1 MARLP
6 LLCALAV
13 LGLPATGAAA
23 AAAED
28 PPEAPMLTAP
38 YGKAS
43 EARLRLGA
51 LDPAH
56 YRVVRRP
63 SPSTVVVHY
72 PPVRH
77 CATTTLRLRTVA
89 DRRDPETWVRENTPS
104 SLAFE
109 TLTTATVP
117 TATGAT
123 ETRVVGAMRLFAGI
137 VNSSLLTERAVSVA
151 RLRSGR
157 LAILTQTS
165 HTLDLAK
172 RPGTACGGTN
182 SFSIGPAFAEIRIA
196 FPAAVSRT
204 R

>member
-1 MARLP
+1 MLVPPPPVPPVVAEVP
-6 LLCALAV
+6 V
-13 LGLPATGAAA
+13 LRAS
-23 AAAED
+23 
-28 PPEAPMLTAP
+28 
-38 YGKAS
+38 YGTRS
-43 EARLRLGA
+43 EASLRLGA
-51 LDPAH
+51 LDPQR

-72 PPVRH
+72 PPTRH

-89 DRRDPETWVRENTPS
+89 DRRDPATWVRENTPS

-109 TLTTATVP
+109 TVTTATVP

-137 VNSSLLTERAVSVA
+137 VNSSMLTERAVAVA

-157 LAILTQTS
+157 LAILSQTS
-165 HTLDLAK
+165 RTLDLAQ
-172 RPGTACGGTN
+172 RPGTACGGTS
-182 SFSIGPAFAEIRIA
+182 SFSVGPAFAELRIA